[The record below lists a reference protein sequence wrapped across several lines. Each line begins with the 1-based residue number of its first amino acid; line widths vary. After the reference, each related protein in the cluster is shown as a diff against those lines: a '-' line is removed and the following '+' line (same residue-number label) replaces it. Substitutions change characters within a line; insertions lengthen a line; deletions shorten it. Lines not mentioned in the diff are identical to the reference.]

1 MKGLVSILV
10 MVLALAFALPAL
22 AGGTAVPK
30 TKAEC
35 EKAGMHWDEKTNT
48 CHKM

>member
-1 MKGLVSILV
+1 MKGLVSILA
-10 MVLALAFALPAL
+10 MVLALAFASPAV
-22 AGGTAVPK
+22 AGGTAVPT

-35 EKAGMHWDEKTNT
+35 EKAGMHWDEKTSA